1 MNFNKRQIEAI
12 NAKDGNFA
20 VLAKAGAGKTAV
32 IVERTNKLIESGVV
46 PKKIVIITFSN
57 EAKDNLLARLPGTDV
72 CIKTFHGL
80 AYGIVRK
87 FNSDIK
93 IWDQS
98 WEKERCITET
108 FKRLGLFSDEIDF
121 SGIYRWM
128 SVQRFNLLEPEDV
141 IETSHTDYDLK
152 ILKAVYSDYIEYKT
166 KNNLIEFDDMVY
178 MAIKYLNENKDVL
191 EAYQRVVEYCM
202 VDEFQDT
209 SKDQIELLK
218 LLTGKHH
225 NLMVVGDPTQN
236 IYAFRGSDAKYLT
249 YFDKYF
255 EGGKFI
261 NLNINYRS
269 SQEIV
274 EFSNTIAQKDE
285 LTNTDNYE
293 KAETPNTSCGVPII
307 TNTNNLIPYMK
318 DYLDKGYEYKDMFI
332 LTRTNSELQDF
343 EALLS
348 TNDIPYKTY
357 NNKSFLD
364 NPEIKLVLSYILLGH
379 DLYDNDSFIYL
390 MNRPNRF
397 LKKDTPSLIE
407 NRSLYIGL
415 LELADENWKYK
426 KAASDLKYVIGELR
440 SKHFDNVG
448 DMIKFVRNAVDIDE
462 FVAKTQSDTDN
473 RKENLDKFQNTCNNF
488 KTIEQLKMFMT
499 KIRSNNKKDDKNRVH
514 LLTAHKSKGMESK
527 VVFVA
532 GMNEES
538 FPHKNATDIES
549 EYRLFYVACTRAEE
563 HLILVANPYEKISR
577 FITPD
582 LNLINKL
589 QESVGA

>member
-32 IVERTNKLIESGVV
+32 IVERTHKLIESGAV

-128 SVQRFNLLEPEDV
+128 SVQRFNLLEPEDA
-141 IETSHTDYDLK
+141 IETSHADYDLK
-152 ILKAVYSDYIEYKT
+152 ILKAVYSDYIEYKA

-285 LTNTDNYE
+285 STNTDNYE
-293 KAETPNTSCGVPII
+293 KAETPNASCGIPII

-318 DYLDKGYEYKDMFI
+318 DYLNKGYEYKDMFI

-397 LKKDTPSLIE
+397 LKKDTPSLIA

-426 KAASDLKYVIGELR
+426 KAASNLKYVIGGLR

-563 HLILVANPYEKISR
+563 HLVLVANPYEKISR